1 MMLVEVAVADAELVE
16 LARAGDGDAYRQL
29 FDRHRDRVTAVCRQR
44 LRDASDVDD
53 AVQESFARALA
64 KLHQLRDGD
73 NFGPWIRSIA
83 VRACTDHHRAAQRLV
98 PVDDERHGETPDTAP
113 LPDEMLLSA
122 ERDASLR
129 ATFDELGERDRRALW
144 MRHVSE
150 APVAAV
156 AMELG
161 LTEGSTRVLLTRAR
175 HRLRAATT
183 SLPALIPLSWRQW
196 IRDHFPAATPALD
209 ALAVAVVLTLAGAGA
224 VDATDTSRPADEVT
238 PAAAVEQAEPTK
250 APNRERVQRRA
261 GDRPAPTAAAP
272 GGPDTRDGAE
282 GAAAG
287 RRGPVSRLGN
297 AVQIRDE
304 HPSSEETDELVDL
317 DVFTDKDDVD
327 EEHNN
332 LRVYG
337 RQVQPVVDAAQA
349 AADGLTLG
357 N

>member
-1 MMLVEVAVADAELVE
+1 MLAEVTVADAELVE
-16 LARAGDGDAYRQL
+16 LARSGDGDAYRQL

-44 LRDASDVDD
+44 LRSTSDVDD

-64 KLHQLRDGD
+64 KLHQLRDAD

-98 PVDDERHGETPDTAP
+98 PVDDQHHGETPDTAP
-113 LPDEMLLSA
+113 LPDEMPLSA
-122 ERDASLR
+122 ERAASLR
-129 ATFDELGERDRRALW
+129 ATLDELGERDRRALW

-183 SLPALIPLSWRQW
+183 SLPALLPLSWRQW
-196 IRDHFPAATPALD
+196 IRDHLPATATPALD
-209 ALAVAVVLTLAGAGA
+209 ALAVAVVLTIAGAGA
-224 VDATDTSRPADEVT
+224 VEASHT
-238 PAAAVEQAEPTK
+238 PTHQPPVAAAAAVTDPQPAKTSGRKP
-250 APNRERVQRRA
+250 ARRA
-261 GDRPAPTAAAP
+261 DVERSATKPATATRPATNGGEAP
-272 GGPDTRDGAE
+272 SPE
-282 GAAAG
+282 
-287 RRGPVSRLGN
+287 RRGPVGRLSTTP
-297 AVQIRDE
+297 VQIRNE
-304 HPSSEETDELVDL
+304 HPSSDETDELVDL
-317 DVFTDKDDVD
+317 DVFTDKDDTD

-332 LRVYG
+332 LKVYG
-337 RQVQPVVDAAQA
+337 REVQPAVDAAQTA
-349 AADGLTLG
+349 AEDILG